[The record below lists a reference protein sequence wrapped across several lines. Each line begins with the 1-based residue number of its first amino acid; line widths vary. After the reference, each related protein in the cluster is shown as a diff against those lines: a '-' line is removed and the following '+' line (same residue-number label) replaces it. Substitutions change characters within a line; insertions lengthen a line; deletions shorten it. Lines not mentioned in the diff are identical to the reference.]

1 MDKIIP
7 IFHSLSKS
15 MRSIHKSSCDVIS
28 IVQSSIIYEISLM
41 TKPSMQAVAEAVG
54 MDITT
59 FSRQIGTLEKKDL
72 VIRTPYE
79 QDRRIYLLSLTAKG
93 NDMVVAINGIIA
105 AKMESALASMND
117 FERETV
123 LRSMHVLEVKL
134 RGTE

>member
-15 MRSIHKSSCDVIS
+15 MRGIHKSSCDVIS
-28 IVQSSIIYEISLM
+28 IVQSSILYEISLIN
-41 TKPSMQAVAEAVG
+41 KPSMQMVAQAVG

-59 FSRQIGTLEKKDL
+59 FSRQIGTLEKREL
-72 VIRTPYE
+72 VLRTPYE
-79 QDRRIYLLSLTAKG
+79 GDRRIYLLSLTEKG
-93 NDMVVAINGIIA
+93 SDMVVTINEIIA
-105 AKMESALASMND
+105 AKMENALVTMNE

-134 RGTE
+134 RGN